1 MVTIYFV
8 HKNGKQTE
16 VKVPIGYTI
25 MEAARTYAEPSIDE
39 IPSDCGGCN
48 SCGTC
53 HINIKE
59 DIDKVGMVEYDS
71 LENELLETNM
81 EYDRM
86 YSRLAC
92 QVMLEKKQNGIKIY
106 LRDMASI

>member
-39 IPSDCGGCN
+39 IPADCGG
-48 SCGTC
+48 SCACATC
-53 HINIKE
+53 HIHV
-59 DIDKVGMVEYDS
+59 DDVW
-71 LENELLETNM
+71 
-81 EYDRM
+81 
-86 YSRLAC
+86 
-92 QVMLEKKQNGIKIY
+92 LEKLKIKQN
-106 LRDMASI
+106 

>member
-39 IPSDCGGCN
+39 IPADCGGCN
-48 SCGTC
+48 TC
-53 HINIKE
+53 
-59 DIDKVGMVEYDS
+59 
-71 LENELLETNM
+71 
-81 EYDRM
+81 
-86 YSRLAC
+86 
-92 QVMLEKKQNGIKIY
+92 
-106 LRDMASI
+106 